1 MLKKPVV
8 YRLFFIS
15 ILIIIWEL
23 AAHFGP
29 YPDALFPSLVAV
41 VKRLGMLV
49 MEEALLLKALNSISI
64 VLIGMIISALI
75 ALTLS
80 LLGIYLPFIKEN
92 TKLLNSVASPLPG
105 IALLPIVI
113 LWLGLTSKA
122 MMLIMVHAMLWP
134 MVTTL
139 TLALERVHF
148 KYLRLIKVFKI
159 PFWRRISTIYLP
171 GIINDVFA
179 GFEIAWSRGWRTL
192 LSVEMIFGI
201 VGSHSGLGWLIYERR
216 MYMDTAGMLAG
227 LIAIAVCGVL
237 FESVLFKAKRW
248 EVFIGTTDLH

>member
-1 MLKKPVV
+1 MFRKPVIN
-8 YRLFFIS
+8 RLLFVS
-15 ILIIIWEL
+15 TLIIIWEL

-29 YPDALFPSLVAV
+29 YPDALFPSLGAV
-41 VKRLGMLV
+41 GKRFWVLV
-49 MEEALLLKALNSISI
+49 IEDALLLKAFNSIGI
-64 VLIGMIISALI
+64 VLAGMLISALI
-75 ALTLS
+75 ALILS

-92 TKLLNSVASPLPG
+92 TKLLNSIASPLPG

-113 LWLGLTSKA
+113 LWLGLTPKA

-134 MVTTL
+134 LVTTL

-148 KYLRLIKVFKI
+148 RYLRLIKVFKI
-159 PFWRRISTIYLP
+159 SLWRRINRIYLP

-179 GFEIAWSRGWRTL
+179 GLEIAWSRGWRTL

-201 VGSHSGLGWLIYERR
+201 IGSHSGLGWLIYERR

-227 LIAIAVCGVL
+227 LIAIAVCGML
-237 FESVLFKAKRW
+237 FESLLFKAKRW